1 MAIQMRRGAYAQFDP
16 SKMKAGEWA
25 VSTDS
30 DTKKQQIWMC
40 FAPGIVKRMGTVEDF
55 NIEIQRLIQDYLD
68 SIAES
73 VEKAQESAKL
83 ATSKAQESS
92 TSATNAKASETKA
105 KEYEESAHSTITTIN
120 EAAEA
125 TRLNKEAAA
134 RSEANA
140 KASENQALSYKNS
153 ASASEQASKTSE
165 TNAKTYADNA
175 SASATSASTSASE
188 ASKSK
193 TSSSA
198 SASQAKTSETNAK
211 TSETNSAK
219 SESEARKYA
228 EQAKEISES
237 LSGALRPLG
246 TINFANLPSTADASS
261 GDMYNIT
268 DQFTTNDDFKEGA
281 GNIIP
286 AGSNVYLTIDRYWDV
301 LAGTPVTGVKGN
313 SESSYRRGN
322 VNITPA
328 NIGALSTTGEAS
340 NTTVKFAESTS
351 RTKPTTGEK
360 ISSIVG
366 KIVKFLSDLKT
377 VAFTG
382 SYNDLSN
389 KPLSLPAN
397 GGNASTVNGHTV
409 NADVPSGAKFT
420 DTHVTVADNLTST
433 STTSALS
440 ANQGRILKNGLDEV
454 NQSLENLNSESA
466 NTNNTLELL
475 KSHDTIIISDSY
487 GVSSAVGK
495 NTWVEALKNAIVN
508 KYNST
513 VYTSTHGSRGFV
525 PNNIVPE
532 SFLDSLKEFDA
543 LSDTQKNKIKYI
555 IVCGGAN
562 DGKITADKIISNM
575 EIFMNYVKANYPNA
589 TCYVGMIAY
598 TNFAHDIYYNALPAY
613 KSISKLGGVYLNG
626 SENILRYNMLL
637 TDKVHPNN
645 TGCGE
650 LSRYLINAFFTGSCD
665 VNRVNTDITIT
676 PSGICTEIKN
686 LGEVR
691 EIQNGGMETLKIVS
705 DNYNTQIE
713 FIVNKST
720 FNKLDVLE
728 IGRVSGL
735 MTLSSTTAHGMF
747 VTKCFFR
754 GGVNNYPING
764 TTMMCSLWVKDDIL
778 YFKPFGIATE
788 RSFWGDA
795 ITDVKS
801 IIINDITLRVGD
813 SYFYS

>member
-55 NIEIQRLIQDYLD
+55 DVEIQILIQSYLD
-68 SIAES
+68 GMAES
-73 VEKAQESAKL
+73 VGKAQESAEL
-83 ATSKAQESS
+83 ATSKAQESVTSASQAKTSATNAKTSETNASNSATKAKTSETNSKASETKAKASETSASTSATNAKASETNSKTSETNAKKSETNASTSATNAKASETKAKASETSAS

-125 TRLNKEAAA
+125 TRLNKEASA

-193 TSSSA
+193 TSASD

-219 SESEARKYA
+219 SESEAQKYA
-228 EQAKEISES
+228 KQVKEISES
-237 LSGALRPLG
+237 FSGALRPLG
-246 TINFANLPSTADASS
+246 TINFANLPSTADANS

-268 DQFTTNDDFKEGA
+268 DQFTTTDDFKEGA

-313 SESSYRRGN
+313 SESLYRRGN

-328 NIGALSTTGEAS
+328 NIGALSTNGEAS
-340 NTTVKFAESTS
+340 NTTVKFTESTS

-420 DTHVTVADNLTST
+420 DTHVTVTDNLTST
-433 STTSALS
+433 STASALS

-454 NQSLENLNSESA
+454 NQSLGNMRLVHLESQQIKG
-466 NTNNTLELL
+466 TGY
-475 KSHDTIIISDSY
+475 SFSY
-487 GVSSAVGK
+487 IGYKTGYR
-495 NTWVEALKNAIVN
+495 LINAIVN
-508 KYNST
+508 YNTSSKGNYRVT
-513 VYTSTHGSRGFV
+513 TFQYDDTNKVYV
-525 PNNIVPE
+525 
-532 SFLDSLKEFDA
+532 
-543 LSDTQKNKIKYI
+543 
-555 IVCGGAN
+555 
-562 DGKITADKIISNM
+562 
-575 EIFMNYVKANYPNA
+575 
-589 TCYVGMIAY
+589 
-598 TNFAHDIYYNALPAY
+598 
-613 KSISKLGGVYLNG
+613 VYLNQTLASSG
-626 SENILRYNMLL
+626 YLLADLIYISE
-637 TDKVHPNN
+637 
-645 TGCGE
+645 
-650 LSRYLINAFFTGSCD
+650 
-665 VNRVNTDITIT
+665 
-676 PSGICTEIKN
+676 
-686 LGEVR
+686 
-691 EIQNGGMETLKIVS
+691 
-705 DNYNTQIE
+705 
-713 FIVNKST
+713 
-720 FNKLDVLE
+720 
-728 IGRVSGL
+728 
-735 MTLSSTTAHGMF
+735 
-747 VTKCFFR
+747 
-754 GGVNNYPING
+754 
-764 TTMMCSLWVKDDIL
+764 
-778 YFKPFGIATE
+778 
-788 RSFWGDA
+788 
-795 ITDVKS
+795 
-801 IIINDITLRVGD
+801 
-813 SYFYS
+813 

>member
-16 SKMKAGEWA
+16 SKMKSGEWA

-55 NIEIQRLIQDYLD
+55 NIEIQRLIQNYLD
-68 SIAES
+68 GMAQSVSQAQKSAE
-73 VEKAQESAKL
+73 L

-92 TSATNAKASETKA
+92 TSASNAKASETNSKTSETNAKKSETNASTSATNAKTSETNAKASATSALTSATNAKASETKT

-219 SESEARKYA
+219 SESEAQKYA

-340 NTTVKFAESTS
+340 NTTVKFTESTS

-409 NADVPSGAKFT
+409 NSNVPANAKFT
-420 DTHVTVADNLTST
+420 DTHVTVADNLISA

-454 NQSLENLNSESA
+454 NQSLGNLS
-466 NTNNTLELL
+466 
-475 KSHDTIIISDSY
+475 
-487 GVSSAVGK
+487 
-495 NTWVEALKNAIVN
+495 N
-508 KYNST
+508 KQ
-513 VYTSTHGSRGFV
+513 
-525 PNNIVPE
+525 
-532 SFLDSLKEFDA
+532 D
-543 LSDTQKNKIKYI
+543 
-555 IVCGGAN
+555 
-562 DGKITADKIISNM
+562 
-575 EIFMNYVKANYPNA
+575 
-589 TCYVGMIAY
+589 
-598 TNFAHDIYYNALPAY
+598 
-613 KSISKLGGVYLNG
+613 
-626 SENILRYNMLL
+626 
-637 TDKVHPNN
+637 
-645 TGCGE
+645 
-650 LSRYLINAFFTGSCD
+650 
-665 VNRVNTDITIT
+665 
-676 PSGICTEIKN
+676 
-686 LGEVR
+686 
-691 EIQNGGMETLKIVS
+691 
-705 DNYNTQIE
+705 
-713 FIVNKST
+713 
-720 FNKLDVLE
+720 
-728 IGRVSGL
+728 
-735 MTLSSTTAHGMF
+735 
-747 VTKCFFR
+747 
-754 GGVNNYPING
+754 
-764 TTMMCSLWVKDDIL
+764 
-778 YFKPFGIATE
+778 
-788 RSFWGDA
+788 
-795 ITDVKS
+795 
-801 IIINDITLRVGD
+801 
-813 SYFYS
+813 